1 MKYKNPLCISGA
13 LMKEI
18 FRMYWYIPVFTF
30 MLYFFAGIMPILS
43 NMSNM
48 DSIDYYIHES
58 VKNMNIIYTGIV
70 CVVPVITAVLMMGF
84 IHKESKALMLHI
96 QPLSKNRIFNSYYI
110 SGWLMCII
118 PLLITTALYLL
129 LSFRIHAI
137 TRFDIIYWLL
147 SSIAVMTWFFGI
159 TVFAGTLT
167 GTAVMNLLAAGVLTI
182 IFPVLVSIAEAY
194 CNIFISGYYKM
205 PECVTYI
212 AENYNPMLNM
222 LFRYGEEETGR
233 TIVFVV
239 YFAVGVLLSAWGRR
253 IYKTRKLE
261 RVGSSTLSKTFEE
274 LMTYLVVFVGMSSFG
289 LMMWTF
295 SDSRLMIIVGMI
307 IGTLLTLSIVKI
319 IVNRSMRIFGRDFLR
334 SLAVYSAIAVVFV
347 ALTVFDIT
355 GFSKRVPEASDV
367 KSVEMEDFASFYD
380 NFIDSGFTE
389 ESNVNSKMQFTSP
402 ESIDKIV
409 ELHNYIVDN
418 KLYAGESETGAE
430 VYDLDGT
437 PVSIGSEYIH
447 IKYKLENGNSLERYY
462 SVNMDQKVAQLLD
475 DILTGEE
482 YMEKSKLSSYIN
494 MENISYVQITSTAEY
509 YDDPYEESERSYY
522 SYGDYYEEHEIS
534 NANIAVIEN
543 PKLIKK
549 VFSAW
554 DKDMADCGY
563 LSGNRGVSSIQEI
576 ASVEIYFKQ
585 PEDKKRAKYGE
596 ESVVFTISNFDEN
609 IIKCLTDAGY
619 GYVVGTQTE

>member
-48 DSIDYYIHES
+48 DPIDCYIHES

-96 QPLSKNRIFNSYYI
+96 QPLSKSRIFNSYYI

-182 IFPVLVSIAEAY
+182 IFPILVSIAGAY

-222 LFRYGEEETGR
+222 LFRYGDEETGR
-233 TIVFVV
+233 TIVFAV

-319 IVNRSMRIFGRDFLR
+319 IVNRSMRIFDRDFLR

-367 KSVEMEDFASFYD
+367 KSVEMGDFASFYD

-437 PVSIGSEYIH
+437 PVSIGSDSIH

-576 ASVEIYFKQ
+576 AGVEIYFKQ

-596 ESVVFTISNFDEN
+596 ESVAFTISNFDEN

>member
-233 TIVFVV
+233 TIVFAV

>member
-233 TIVFVV
+233 TIVFAV

-367 KSVEMEDFASFYD
+367 KSVEMGDFASFYD

-576 ASVEIYFKQ
+576 ASVGIYFKQ

>member
-96 QPLSKNRIFNSYYI
+96 QHLSKNRIFNSYYI

-233 TIVFVV
+233 TIVFAV

>member
-167 GTAVMNLLAAGVLTI
+167 ETAVMNLLAAGVLTI

-233 TIVFVV
+233 TIVFAV

>member
-233 TIVFVV
+233 TIVFAV

-334 SLAVYSAIAVVFV
+334 SLAVYFSISVVFV

>member
-233 TIVFVV
+233 TIVFAV

-447 IKYKLENGNSLERYY
+447 IKYKLENGNSLECYY

>member
-233 TIVFVV
+233 TIVFAV

-307 IGTLLTLSIVKI
+307 IGTLLTLFIVKI

>member
-43 NMSNM
+43 NMSDM

-233 TIVFVV
+233 TIVFAV

>member
-233 TIVFVV
+233 TIVFAV

-261 RVGSSTLSKTFEE
+261 RVGSSTLSKTFGE

>member
-233 TIVFVV
+233 TIVFAV

-549 VFSAW
+549 VFLAW

>member
-233 TIVFVV
+233 TIVFAV

-253 IYKTRKLE
+253 IYKPRKLE

>member
-233 TIVFVV
+233 TIVFAV

-319 IVNRSMRIFGRDFLR
+319 IVNRSMRIFGRDCLR

>member
-129 LSFRIHAI
+129 LSFRRHAI

-233 TIVFVV
+233 TIVFAV

>member
-233 TIVFVV
+233 TIVFAV

-563 LSGNRGVSSIQEI
+563 LSGNRGISSIQEI

>member
-233 TIVFVV
+233 TIVFAV

-367 KSVEMEDFASFYD
+367 KSVEMEDFASFD
-380 NFIDSGFTE
+380 DTFIDSGFTE

>member
-70 CVVPVITAVLMMGF
+70 CVVPVITAVLLMGF

-233 TIVFVV
+233 TIVFAV

>member
-233 TIVFVV
+233 TIVFAV

-367 KSVEMEDFASFYD
+367 KSVEMGDFASFYD

-402 ESIDKIV
+402 ELS
-409 ELHNYIVDN
+409 L
-418 KLYAGESETGAE
+418 
-430 VYDLDGT
+430 
-437 PVSIGSEYIH
+437 IH
-447 IKYKLENGNSLERYY
+447 I
-462 SVNMDQKVAQLLD
+462 
-475 DILTGEE
+475 
-482 YMEKSKLSSYIN
+482 
-494 MENISYVQITSTAEY
+494 
-509 YDDPYEESERSYY
+509 
-522 SYGDYYEEHEIS
+522 
-534 NANIAVIEN
+534 
-543 PKLIKK
+543 
-549 VFSAW
+549 
-554 DKDMADCGY
+554 
-563 LSGNRGVSSIQEI
+563 
-576 ASVEIYFKQ
+576 
-585 PEDKKRAKYGE
+585 
-596 ESVVFTISNFDEN
+596 
-609 IIKCLTDAGY
+609 
-619 GYVVGTQTE
+619 

>member
-233 TIVFVV
+233 TIVFAV

-543 PKLIKK
+543 PKPIKK

>member
-70 CVVPVITAVLMMGF
+70 CVFPVITAVLMMGF

-233 TIVFVV
+233 TIVFAV

>member
-182 IFPVLVSIAEAY
+182 IFPVLVSIVEAY

-233 TIVFVV
+233 TIVFAV

>member
-233 TIVFVV
+233 TIVFAV

-389 ESNVNSKMQFTSP
+389 ESNVNSKMQFRSP

-609 IIKCLTDAGY
+609 ILN
-619 GYVVGTQTE
+619 V

>member
-233 TIVFVV
+233 TIVFAV

-367 KSVEMEDFASFYD
+367 KSVEMGDFASFYD

-576 ASVEIYFKQ
+576 ARVEIYFKQ

>member
-233 TIVFVV
+233 TIVFAV
-239 YFAVGVLLSAWGRR
+239 YFAVGVLLAAWGRR

>member
-30 MLYFFAGIMPILS
+30 MLYFFAGIMSILS

-233 TIVFVV
+233 TIVFAV

>member
-233 TIVFVV
+233 TIVFAV

-494 MENISYVQITSTAEY
+494 MENISYVEITSTAEY

>member
-233 TIVFVV
+233 TIVFAV

-253 IYKTRKLE
+253 IYKIRKLE